1 MRVGRGPLEGAES
14 GVGLAAQSIGS
25 GFSDRRYS
33 PGSFMV
39 TSPAPWI
46 LADLRVV
53 GSRRSNSLE
62 IGKNPV
68 TGRPLPCLLHY
79 LVNGPPATRF
89 MEPNRH
95 CARIPKGTDLS
106 LTKMSQGT
114 FDHRGMEKER
124 NIGQNRLVDKRQVIS
139 KLRQYRDD

>member
-1 MRVGRGPLEGAES
+1 VGRGPLEGAES

-79 LVNGPPATRF
+79 LGERSACHQVY
-89 MEPNRH
+89 
-95 CARIPKGTDLS
+95 GTKS
-106 LTKMSQGT
+106 T
-114 FDHRGMEKER
+114 
-124 NIGQNRLVDKRQVIS
+124 
-139 KLRQYRDD
+139 LRPHT